1 MEPNSSTLNTTPIK
15 PNSSTLNTTPIEPNS
30 STLNTTHIEPNSR
43 KSILS
48 VLSAA
53 MILLSQGLRLK
64 QIRYVFSEMLKFVAT
79 VLENPLVVKSVANTL
94 RGLADLIEYD
104 NVGQTMSDCIEA
116 VGHGIEHIP
125 PPPDE
130 LTEDEP
136 QEDESEDI
144 IKKEPKLISLLSFF
158 IYNPVKDIAKYFL
171 KYFVRIE
178 KWIVSTASDLNN

>member
-1 MEPNSSTLNTTPIK
+1 MEPISSTL
-15 PNSSTLNTTPIEPNS
+15 STTPIEPN
-30 STLNTTHIEPNSR
+30 PR
-43 KSILS
+43 KNILS
-48 VLSAA
+48 VLSSA

-64 QIRYVFSEMLKFVAT
+64 QIRYVFSEMLKFIAT
-79 VLENPLVVKSVANTL
+79 VLESPVIIKSIANTL

-104 NVGQTMSDCIEA
+104 NIGQTMSDCIEA

-130 LTEDEP
+130 FTEDELP
-136 QEDESEDI
+136 EDEPEDI
-144 IKKEPKLISLLSFF
+144 IKEEPKQTSLLSFF

>member
-1 MEPNSSTLNTTPIK
+1 MEPNSSTTNTTPNE
-15 PNSSTLNTTPIEPNS
+15 PNHSTPNTTPNEPNP
-30 STLNTTHIEPNSR
+30 STPNTTPNEPNPR

-64 QIRYVFSEMLKFVAT
+64 QIRYVFSEMLKFAAT

-104 NVGQTMSDCIEA
+104 NIGQTMSDCIEA

-125 PPPDE
+125 PPPEDD
-130 LTEDEP
+130 LTKDI
-136 QEDESEDI
+136 DI
-144 IKKEPKLISLLSFF
+144 IKKEPKQTSLFSFF
-158 IYNPVKDIAKYFL
+158 IYNPVK
-171 KYFVRIE
+171 
-178 KWIVSTASDLNN
+178 T